1 MCALIAIIGAGP
13 AGCAAAIT
21 LRRYLP
27 EVDVMLISKV
37 AANSARVPAVGE
49 SLSPGVFPL
58 LDYLGLKQQ
67 FLRLGNLSSWSTASA
82 WGSHQVFERD
92 YLFVGLGSGWQIDRS
107 KFDAW
112 LIEVAQRAG
121 VRWIQA
127 RARRAAYDGERWS
140 IELDGEN
147 RAEADSIVDATGR
160 TAWLARS
167 QGVVPQRDDALVAE
181 ARWYARSESESRVA
195 GVLVETTEY
204 GWWYS
209 STLPDGRGVAMF
221 MTDSDLRS
229 NTSWHERLAGAPT
242 TSARLTCWRPTG
254 EYTVRAAHSQKSG
267 MVVGK
272 GWVSAGDAAV
282 AFDPVSSLGI
292 GFSLRS
298 GIEAARVAVAAAEKD
313 DSQAMAFEA
322 SVGGIYADYRRR
334 LRRIYCRERRWPT
347 ALFWVRRQ
355 SVDRCA
361 ADAANQE

>member
-21 LRRYLP
+21 LRRYVP
-27 EVDVMLISKV
+27 EVDVMLISMV
-37 AANSARVPAVGE
+37 AASSARVPAVGE
-49 SLSPGVFPL
+49 SLSPGVLPL
-58 LDYLGLKQQ
+58 LDYLGLRQQ

-82 WGSHQVFERD
+82 WGSQQVFARD

-112 LIEVAQRAG
+112 LIEVAQTAG

-127 RARRAAYDGERWS
+127 RAKQAAYDCERWT

-147 RAEADSIVDATGR
+147 RVEADAIVDATGR
-160 TAWLARS
+160 TSWLARS
-167 QGVVPQRDDALVAE
+167 RGVIPQRDDALVAE
-181 ARWYARSESESRVA
+181 ARWYACAESELRVQ

-209 STLPDGRGVAMF
+209 SMLPDGRGVAMF
-221 MTDSDLRS
+221 MTDRDLRS
-229 NTSWHERLAGAPT
+229 KTSWDERLARAPA
-242 TSARLTCWRPTG
+242 TSARLTSWRPTG
-254 EYTVRAAHSQKSG
+254 EDTVRAAHSQKSG

-298 GIEAARVAVAAAEKD
+298 GIEAARVAAAAAEKD
-313 DSQAMAFEA
+313 DSLAMAFEA
-322 SVGGIYADYRRR
+322 SVSGIYADYRRR

-347 ALFWVRRQ
+347 ATFWTRRH
-355 SVDRCA
+355 SVDPCVAGA
-361 ADAANQE
+361 AHQE

>member
-21 LRRYLP
+21 LRRYVP
-27 EVDVMLISKV
+27 EVDVTLISTV

-49 SLSPGVFPL
+49 SLSPGVLPL
-58 LDYLGLKQQ
+58 LDYLGLRQQ
-67 FLRLGNLSSWSTASA
+67 FLHLGNLSSWGTASA
-82 WGSHQVFERD
+82 WGSYQVFERD

-112 LIEVAQRAG
+112 LIEVAKMSG
-121 VRWIQA
+121 VCWIQA
-127 RARRAAYDGERWS
+127 RARQAAYDRERWS

-147 RAEADSIVDATGR
+147 RVEADAIVDATGR

-181 ARWYARSESESRVA
+181 TRWYGCPESESRVA

-209 STLPDGRGVAMF
+209 SMLPDGRGVAMF
-221 MTDSDLRS
+221 MTDSDLRAK
-229 NTSWHERLAGAPT
+229 TSWDERLARAPA
-242 TSARLTCWRPTG
+242 TSARLTSWHPTG
-254 EYTVRAAHSQKSG
+254 EDTVRAAHSQKSG

-282 AFDPVSSLGI
+282 AFEPVSSLGI

-313 DSQAMAFEA
+313 DSLAMVFEA
-322 SVGGIYADYRRR
+322 SVSGIYSDYRRR

-355 SVDRCA
+355 SIDHYA
-361 ADAANQE
+361 ADAAHQE